1 MLAIVV
7 NGRSGGACAVV
18 LNIVLVACVS
28 AQLYMYLKQILKSAY
43 THHPVSTVSFLL
55 YLLLVVLLHKH
66 GVHWLIITT
75 TYIYYVFIGN
85 TFM

>member
-28 AQLYMYLKQILKSAY
+28 AQLYMYLKQILKSALFA
-43 THHPVSTVSFLL
+43 SSRFNCILL
-55 YLLLVVLLHKH
+55 
-66 GVHWLIITT
+66 I
-75 TYIYYVFIGN
+75 VFIVSS
-85 TFM
+85 TFA